1 MLLSYREVSPSVSE
15 NARLIGMCT
24 VAGDAEIKDGA
35 SIWPGAVV
43 RAENAKAIIGKNCN
57 IQDNV
62 TVHTDKGFPVIL
74 GEGVSVGHNA
84 ILHGCTIGDNTLI
97 GMGAVI
103 LNGAIIGKNC
113 VIGAGAVVRGG
124 MEVPDGSMVL
134 GIPAVIKR
142 EVRAEEIETN
152 KNNALE
158 YLHLSKGYENN

>member
-1 MLLSYREVSPSVSE
+1 MLLSYNGISPSISE
-15 NARLIGMCT
+15 AARIIGVCT
-24 VAGDAEIKDGA
+24 IAGDVEIKEGA
-35 SIWPGAVV
+35 SVWPGAVV

-62 TVHTDKGFPVIL
+62 TVHTDEGFPVIL

-97 GMGAVI
+97 GMGAVV
-103 LNGAIIGKNC
+103 LNGAKIGTNC
-113 VIGAGAVVRGG
+113 VIGAGAVVRQG
-124 MEVPDGSMVL
+124 MEIPDGSMVL

-142 EVRAEEIETN
+142 EVRPEEIEAN

-158 YLHLSKGYENN
+158 YLHLAQGYENT